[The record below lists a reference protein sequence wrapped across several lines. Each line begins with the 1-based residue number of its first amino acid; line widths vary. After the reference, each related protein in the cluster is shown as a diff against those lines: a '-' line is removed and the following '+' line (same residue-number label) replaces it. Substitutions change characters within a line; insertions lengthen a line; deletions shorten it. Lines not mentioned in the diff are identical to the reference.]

1 LLKHSSIYL
10 SLPIRALVY
19 QENLRGRRIA
29 ILELSTNKLR
39 PIEAAAAQL
48 RDGVEKIS
56 RAEFRR
62 LEIPR

>member
-10 SLPIRALVY
+10 SLPISALVY